1 VMKYVLSSTAVVRLS
16 VALLASFTVY
26 ELVLLV
32 AAIFLGSLE
41 TFRPSIVA
49 QLAWINAASL
59 LGMIL
64 LNELAA
70 AIGKRW
76 VGKMPRLAR
85 SY

>member
-1 VMKYVLSSTAVVRLS
+1 
-16 VALLASFTVY
+16 
-26 ELVLLV
+26 
-32 AAIFLGSLE
+32 LE

-49 QLAWINAASL
+49 QLAFINAASL
-59 LGMIL
+59 LGMIV